1 MRDMDAT
8 TDRSARTSVR
18 ASSIMWT
25 LLAGALVGCAC
36 GIAIAP
42 PMGARFEARLPWK
55 HSLPA
60 ESDWPR
66 VARAGETARLVQ
78 GTRGSELVVTAGS
91 AGSAR
96 ELLRGLV
103 ASQLPGGGGL
113 GERFAHTRELW
124 RQALVA
130 GPMPD
135 HTIASE
141 RAAVLLARARW
152 ARELT
157 SNLPVTPSADATPE
171 AVPPMNILETWD
183 EVSRLA
189 NNGNP
194 SALANAIVLADELE
208 RVWFTDDR
216 EWPGWSTTART
227 DAWRLAQID
236 RAEAMEV
243 AAELALAGQT
253 LRQREL
259 ASGLASVKLVELD
272 TRVSDPWSGL
282 EADAPGTL
290 RPWVRPI
297 ATAWLPPMSVG
308 AGIGML
314 LALFALGLGSL
325 RSPVVA
331 RVRPV
336 RTGGADPAA
345 DGPRLH
351 VVGGRTPTAVTRAAL
366 ELAAR
371 RVAIG
376 EKVLIVDGST
386 RLRLHERLERD
397 ARWGLLECL
406 AADMPMLGLVQYAGY
421 PGLYL
426 LPYGN
431 AERLVGWSSLGR
443 KLDEVMPHF
452 GRVVLALDPQS
463 PSALGDGLRGR
474 AMEGWWADADSRA
487 QKGADAATARFGI
500 VFHRLDLTAMPEP
513 SLEALGERVGQ
524 LRPAG
529 PVPELAPIT
538 ARSLPKLPAVVQAPL
553 EPIVLD
559 CVLQVRQRLRF
570 LAWIRRV
577 QAADRR
583 AELPASL

>member
-1 MRDMDAT
+1 MRDQDAA

-55 HSLPA
+55 QSLPA

-66 VARAGETARLVQ
+66 VARAGETARLVN
-78 GTRGSELVVTAGS
+78 GAHGSELIVTASS

-124 RQALVA
+124 RHALVA
-130 GPMPD
+130 GPVPD

-157 SNLPVTPSADATPE
+157 SNLPVTPTAETTPE
-171 AVPPMNILETWD
+171 AVPPMNILETWE

-216 EWPGWSTTART
+216 EWLGWSATART

-259 ASGLASVKLVELD
+259 ASELASVKLVELD
-272 TRVSDPWSGL
+272 TRVSDPWSGV
-282 EADAPGTL
+282 EAPAPGTL
-290 RPWVRPI
+290 RPVVRPI
-297 ATAWLPPMSVG
+297 ALAWLPPMSVG

-331 RVRPV
+331 RVRP
-336 RTGGADPAA
+336 GSADPAA

-351 VVGGRTPTAVTRAAL
+351 VVGGGTPAAVTRAAL

-371 RVAIG
+371 RVAVG

-463 PSALGDGLRGR
+463 PSALGDALRGR
-474 AMEGWWADADSRA
+474 AMEGWWADADGRA

-500 VFHRLDLTAMPEP
+500 VFHRLCLAAMPEP
-513 SLEALGERVGQ
+513 SLQALGERVSE
-524 LRPAG
+524 LRPSG
-529 PVPELAPIT
+529 PAPELAPIT
-538 ARSLPKLPAVVQAPL
+538 ARALPRMPVVVRAPL

-559 CVLQVRQRLRF
+559 CDLQVRQRLRF

-583 AELPASL
+583 AELPVTS